1 MSPSDHNKTLA
12 LIYFLLGGF
21 FTLPLVA
28 SPLIIATSVDN
39 FPSPRREGQ
48 IIVAVA
54 SFCLVLFIAL
64 LFYSTA
70 ITLYRRRPSGRKL
83 GMVVAV
89 LFLPFCPPIAAYT
102 WWFLHSEGGKKL
114 YGVEEQ

>member
-12 LIYFLLGGF
+12 LLYSLLGGF
-21 FTLPLVA
+21 STLPLLA
-28 SPLIIATSVDN
+28 SPLIIATSVDS

-48 IIVAVA
+48 IIVAA
-54 SFCLVLFIAL
+54 SSFCLVLFIAL

-70 ITLYRRRPSGRKL
+70 AALYRRKPSGRKL

-89 LFLPFCPPIAAYT
+89 LLLPFCPPIATYT

-114 YGVEEQ
+114 YGDEEQ

>member
-12 LIYFLLGGF
+12 LLYSLLGGF
-21 FTLPLVA
+21 STLPLLA
-28 SPLIIATSVDN
+28 SPLIIATSVDS

-48 IIVAVA
+48 IIVAAA

-70 ITLYRRRPSGRKL
+70 AGLYRRKPSGRKL

-89 LFLPFCPPIAAYT
+89 LLLPFCPPIAAYT
-102 WWFLHSEGGKKL
+102 WWFLHSEGGKEL
-114 YGVEEQ
+114 YGDEEQ